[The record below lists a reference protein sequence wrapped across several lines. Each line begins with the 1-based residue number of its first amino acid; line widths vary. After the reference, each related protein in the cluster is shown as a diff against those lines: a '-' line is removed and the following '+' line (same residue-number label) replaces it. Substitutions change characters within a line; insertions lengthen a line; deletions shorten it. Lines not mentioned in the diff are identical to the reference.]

1 MDPMEIDNETKE
13 DTRASP
19 ERLLQD
25 ARSELARSEELAAAD
40 PEAALAAFDAILLND
55 GMFV

>member
-1 MDPMEIDNETKE
+1 MEIDNETKE